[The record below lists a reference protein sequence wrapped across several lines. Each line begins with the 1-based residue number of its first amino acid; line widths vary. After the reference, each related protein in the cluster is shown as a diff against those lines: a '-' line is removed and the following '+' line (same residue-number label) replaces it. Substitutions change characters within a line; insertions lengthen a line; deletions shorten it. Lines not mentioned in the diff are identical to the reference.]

1 MGVTPIEMPQLG
13 ESVTEGT
20 VDRWLKKVG
29 DFVRRDEALVEVV
42 TDKVNAEIPSPF
54 EGRLVE
60 IAVPEGTTVPVGTEI
75 ARIEVEGAVETEPQ
89 RQEPVAVAAPAAAT
103 AVAEPVATSTERR
116 RYSPA
121 VRRIAE
127 ENEVDLRSVEGTGL
141 GGRVTRDD
149 VLAFLERRP
158 ATVEEPAPA
167 AAPVPTREPVPA
179 GDGELVPHSVMR
191 RSIAERMQ
199 HSVTT
204 VPHAWT
210 MQEVDVTELVRYR
223 EQHKEGFRD
232 RNGAPLTYLPFIVQV
247 LCDALEAHP
256 YLNATWADEGV
267 LVRRERNIGIAV
279 SVPDGLM
286 VPVIRGADRLG
297 FVDLARCIDD
307 LVTRS
312 RSRRLVPDD
321 VSGGTFT
328 LNNTGV
334 TGSVASAPIINQGQ
348 AGILTTEAIVR
359 RPVVIGDGIAI
370 RHMMNVCLS
379 FDHRILDG
387 MAVGRFLSM
396 IKERLESWSP
406 DAIRM

>member
-1 MGVTPIEMPQLG
+1 
-13 ESVTEGT
+13 
-20 VDRWLKKVG
+20 
-29 DFVRRDEALVEVV
+29 
-42 TDKVNAEIPSPF
+42 
-54 EGRLVE
+54 
-60 IAVPEGTTVPVGTEI
+60 
-75 ARIEVEGAVETEPQ
+75 
-89 RQEPVAVAAPAAAT
+89 
-103 AVAEPVATSTERR
+103 
-116 RYSPA
+116 
-121 VRRIAE
+121 
-127 ENEVDLRSVEGTGL
+127 
-141 GGRVTRDD
+141 
-149 VLAFLERRP
+149 
-158 ATVEEPAPA
+158 
-167 AAPVPTREPVPA
+167 
-179 GDGELVPHSVMR
+179 
-191 RSIAERMQ
+191 
-199 HSVTT
+199 VTT

>member
-1 MGVTPIEMPQLG
+1 MGVTRIEMPQLG

-54 EGRLVE
+54 EGRLLE
-60 IAVPEGTTVPVGTEI
+60 IAVPEGTTVPIGTEI
-75 ARIEVEGAVETEPQ
+75 ARMEVEGAGETETE
-89 RQEPVAVAAPAAAT
+89 EPVAVPPAAA
-103 AVAEPVATSTERR
+103 AVAEPAPAPTERR

-121 VRRIAE
+121 VRRLAE
-127 ENEVDLRSVEGTGL
+127 DNAVDLTGVEGTGL

-158 ATVEEPAPA
+158 AAVAEPAPE
-167 AAPVPTREPVPA
+167 PVPLREPVPTA
-179 GDGELVPHSVMR
+179 DGELVPHSVMR

-199 HSVTT
+199 QAVTT

-223 EQHKEGFRD
+223 EQHKDGFRE
-232 RNGAPLTYLPFIVQV
+232 RNGAPLTYLPFVVQV

-256 YLNATWADEGV
+256 HLNSTWSDAGV

-279 SVPDGLM
+279 SVPEGLM
-286 VPVIRGADRLG
+286 VPVIRNADRLG
-297 FVDLARCIDD
+297 FVDLTRTIDD
-307 LVTRS
+307 LITRS

-359 RPVVIGDGIAI
+359 RPVVIGEGIAI
-370 RHMMNVCLS
+370 RHIMNVCLS

-387 MAVGRFLSM
+387 MAVGRFLGM

>member
-1 MGVTPIEMPQLG
+1 MGVTQIEMPQLG

-54 EGRLVE
+54 EGRLVD
-60 IAVPEGTTVPVGTEI
+60 IAVPEGTTVPVGTLI
-75 ARIEVEGAVETEPQ
+75 ARIEVEGVADTAPEEPEP
-89 RQEPVAVAAPAAAT
+89 EPVAASPASSAVAAPAGASA
-103 AVAEPVATSTERR
+103 ERR

-121 VRRIAE
+121 VRRLAE
-127 ENEVDLRSVEGTGL
+127 ENEVDLTRIEGTGL

-149 VLAFLERRP
+149 VLAFLEHRP
-158 ATVEEPAPA
+158 APLAEPAPA
-167 AAPVPTREPVPA
+167 PSPSRQPVPA
-179 GDGELVPHSVMR
+179 AEGELVPHSVMR

-199 HSVTT
+199 QSVNTI
-204 VPHAWT
+204 PHAWT
-210 MQEVDVTELVRYR
+210 LQEVDVTELVRYR
-223 EQHKEGFRD
+223 EQHKDGFRD
-232 RNGAPLTYLPFIVQV
+232 RNGAPLTYLPFIVQI
-247 LCDALEAHP
+247 LCDALETQP
-256 YLNATWADEGV
+256 NLNSTWTDEGV
-267 LVRRERNIGIAV
+267 LVRSERNIGIAV

-387 MAVGRFLSM
+387 MAAGRFLTM